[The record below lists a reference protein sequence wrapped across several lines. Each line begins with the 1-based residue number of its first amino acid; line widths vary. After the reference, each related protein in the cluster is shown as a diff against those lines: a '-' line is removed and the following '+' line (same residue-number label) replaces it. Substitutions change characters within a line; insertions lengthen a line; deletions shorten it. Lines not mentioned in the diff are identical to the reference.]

1 MNIQPLGDYVL
12 LRQVEAVAMT
22 KGGLYLPDTAK
33 EAPEEGIIVAMS
45 ADAPDELALGD
56 KVIYKKY
63 AGQDLTVNGE
73 QLRLIPAGDLLAKYV
88 ELDAIPE

>member
-1 MNIQPLGDYVL
+1 MNIQPLGDYIL

-33 EAPEEGIIVAMS
+33 EAPEEGVVVAMA
-45 ADAPDELALGD
+45 ADAPDDVAIGD

-63 AGQDLTVNGE
+63 AGQEMTVEGE
-73 QLRLIPAGDLLAKYV
+73 KLRLIPAGDLLAKYV
-88 ELDAIPE
+88 EADAIPE